1 MGFFKIIPLTHSRQY
16 AESQNNL
23 FDLIKLKHPTLHFW
37 GVKLG
42 VNFANH

>member
-23 FDLIKLKHPTLHFW
+23 FDLIKWRNRQTLW
-37 GVKLG
+37 S
-42 VNFANH
+42 AYSR